1 MKTLIVCLF
10 VVSSLLSVSS
20 SAWAWGKI
28 GHRVTGEIATAHLS
42 PKAQAAI
49 NALYPKHTLAEIS
62 ALADFNRSNPADF
75 WQKESTAFHYV
86 TVPDGTTYAQVGAP
100 EKGDAYT
107 ALMMFSNQVINP
119 RLALEDRQTALHFI
133 VHIIGDLHQPLHVGN
148 GKDRGGNDVRLEFFW
163 ERSNLHRIWDSGI
176 IEQQKLSY
184 TEYTDWLSRKMT
196 PATVQTWMEADPMV
210 WIKESY
216 DIRQGIYTENEKEN
230 YRYVYQH
237 LDTVNLRLA
246 QGGVRIAAYL
256 NQLFGTGK

>member
-1 MKTLIVCLF
+1 MKHIIVWLF
-10 VVSSLLSVSS
+10 VVSCMLSVSQ

-28 GHRVTGEIATAHLS
+28 GHRVTGEMATQYLS

-49 NALYPKHTLAEIS
+49 AELYPNHTLAEIS
-62 ALADFNRSNPADF
+62 ALADFNRSNPAEF
-75 WQKESTAFHYV
+75 WQKESTAYHYV
-86 TVPDGTTYAQVGAP
+86 TVPDGKTYAQVGAP

-107 ALMMFSNQVINP
+107 ALMMFSNHVINT
-119 RLALEDRQTALHFI
+119 RLSAAERQTALHFI

-148 GKDRGGNDVRLEFFW
+148 GNDRGGNDVRLEFFW

-196 PATVQTWMEADPMV
+196 ATTVAGWMESDPMV

-216 DIRQGIYTENEKEN
+216 DIRQGIYTTNEKEN

-237 LDTVNLRLA
+237 LDTVNQRLA

-256 NQLFGTGK
+256 NELFK